1 MLCSAILEQVISQCC
16 ATSNFVFHHV
26 VQYKSEIQYIFHHMV
41 QCIEFVFHKKD
52 LVSQQNIF
60 IKQKRPGALHQK
72 GPPKVK
78 KSFFLEGGGHLGQT
92 LDLVIS
98 QCCEIVH
105 LVSLCYVIIVLE

>member
-16 ATSNFVFHHV
+16 ATSNFV

-78 KSFFLEGGGHLGQT
+78 KSFFWRGGAFGTNFRFSDFTML
-92 LDLVIS
+92 
-98 QCCEIVH
+98 
-105 LVSLCYVIIVLE
+105 

>member
-1 MLCSAILEQVISQCC
+1 
-16 ATSNFVFHHV
+16 
-26 VQYKSEIQYIFHHMV
+26 MV

-78 KSFFLEGGGHLGQT
+78 KSFFLEGGGAFGTNFRFSDFTML
-92 LDLVIS
+92 
-98 QCCEIVH
+98 
-105 LVSLCYVIIVLE
+105 